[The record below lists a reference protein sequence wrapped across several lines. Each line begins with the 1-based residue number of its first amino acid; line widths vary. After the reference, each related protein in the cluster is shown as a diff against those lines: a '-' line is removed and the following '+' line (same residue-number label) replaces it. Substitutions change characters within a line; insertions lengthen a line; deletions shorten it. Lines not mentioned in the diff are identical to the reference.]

1 MIVNSVVVQWQEEF
15 VVLSTEQVLRRG
27 EMRVLLVLCDS
38 FPGLTQTAA
47 TAFLQVVESN
57 KNIHARFSGLMQ
69 KDLWDVLG
77 AMDGAESKNFLQRDY
92 SNPPTDPTG
101 LKGNAAGV
109 KSYNNR
115 SGRG

>member
-1 MIVNSVVVQWQEEF
+1 MNSVEIVQWQEEF
-15 VVLSTEQVLRRG
+15 FVLSTEQVLRRG
-27 EMRVLLVLCDS
+27 EMRVLVLFDS